1 MYLLD
6 TNICS
11 YLMRG
16 TFPGLAKKVL
26 SIPPSELA
34 VSSLTV
40 FELEYGASKKGWGIN
55 LLNKMHL
62 MLSAFTVIPFEE
74 QDAIT
79 AGEIRAYLANAG
91 AQIGVYDLLIAAQ
104 GVSRDMVV
112 VTHNTREFIRVPNI
126 KLEDWVI

>member
-1 MYLLD
+1 MYLVD

-16 TFPGLAKKVL
+16 TFPGLTKKVL
-26 SIPPSELA
+26 SIHPSELA

-79 AGEIRAYLANAG
+79 GGEIRAYLANAG

>member
-1 MYLLD
+1 MYLVD

-16 TFPGLAKKVL
+16 TFPGLTKKVL

-79 AGEIRAYLANAG
+79 GGEIRAYLANAG